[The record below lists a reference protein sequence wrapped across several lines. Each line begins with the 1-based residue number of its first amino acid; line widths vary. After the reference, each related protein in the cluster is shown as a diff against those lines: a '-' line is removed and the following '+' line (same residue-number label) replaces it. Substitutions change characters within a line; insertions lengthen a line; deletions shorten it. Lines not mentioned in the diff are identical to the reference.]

1 MNRLD
6 GRVAVVT
13 GGARGIGRACCERL
27 ACEGAAIAFTQRDEA
42 EGRAF
47 CDSLEKDGHDALFV
61 PADVRIEDDMLAL
74 FDAVA
79 ARWGGTDIVVNNAAI
94 GLLEPVVNTSVE
106 QFRELFDTNVLS
118 IFLSSRHA
126 IPQMLSRGGGSIVN
140 IGSIAAEVGLPNDA
154 AYCSTKGAV
163 HALTR
168 QMALDYATEGIR
180 VNCVAPGFI
189 ETEQMRTYISSHGG
203 NADRVRR
210 EINASHPMKRVG
222 QPHEVA
228 SVVAF
233 LASDDASFVTGSTF
247 MVDGGLMAR

>member
-1 MNRLD
+1 M
-6 GRVAVVT
+6 T

-27 ACEGAAIAFTQRDEA
+27 VREGAAVAFTQRDEA

-47 CDSLEKDGHDALFV
+47 RDELAEAGHDALFV
-61 PADVRIEDDMLAL
+61 RADVRVDEDVRAV
-74 FDAVA
+74 FAAVA
-79 ARWGGTDIVVNNAAI
+79 ARWGGADIVVNNAAI
-94 GLLEPVVNTSVE
+94 GLLKPVVDTSEE

-118 IFLSSRHA
+118 IFLTSRHA
-126 IPQMLSRGGGSIVN
+126 IPQMLSRRGGSIVN
-140 IGSIAAEVGLPNDA
+140 IGSIASEVGLLDDA

-168 QMALDYATEGIR
+168 QMSLDYATKGIR

-189 ETEQMRTYISSHGG
+189 ETDQMRTYIASHGG
-203 NADRVRR
+203 DADRVRR
-210 EINASHPMKRVG
+210 EIDASHPMARVG

-233 LASDDASFVTGSTF
+233 LASDDASFMTGSTVV
-247 MVDGGLMAR
+247 VDGGLLAR